1 MLSIP
6 AFGPGGHDRITA
18 PEYFGLMGVA
28 HGPLRRRHSGKGRAV
43 PERLPVDPNHS
54 SSRCVQRGRG
64 CSCPCSTTSRIS
76 LSMNRAQLQEH
87 LAQADRH
94 MAELSLDLQSAV
106 VTPILPQTHEGSNEE
121 IGSHQVEALKN
132 RITEL
137 EDAKEQAAHTIATLE
152 AAEQESR

>member
-1 MLSIP
+1 M
-6 AFGPGGHDRITA
+6 D
-18 PEYFGLMGVA
+18 
-28 HGPLRRRHSGKGRAV
+28 
-43 PERLPVDPNHS
+43 
-54 SSRCVQRGRG
+54 
-64 CSCPCSTTSRIS
+64 
-76 LSMNRAQLQEH
+76 RAQLQEH

-106 VTPILPQTHEGSNEE
+106 VTPISPQTHEGSNEE

-152 AAEQESR
+152 AAEQESRDSDDRRQRLLQVAGFYRSLAGIIPEIPTGYKGNGEFFEYGLHLK